1 MALRDIYELRF
12 DEDVPATERP
22 SNGCPECG
30 GLVHTNSM
38 ETVCETCGLVVAEN
52 ALDQGPSLQAHAPTT
67 SDRSGEWACEPVN
80 DLRVDK
86 GLVTTFF
93 LGSDGKG
100 NSLSPKARSRMS
112 QLKRQHKRFTMANK
126 RDQRLNEGF
135 RDIGMCGANLGL
147 PEHVQVDAAR
157 YLQVAK
163 RERLPG
169 GRMAWEALAAGAVL
183 LTIRETTFERSP
195 AEIAQFAKTNEER
208 LCAAARKLR
217 LDSGVDAPVV
227 RPDCVDLVVCGLETV
242 GVELSVARS
251 VQLVRVADRLM
262 RIADTEP
269 VGPGTSRLTIAGAA
283 VYAADRLTSG
293 KWVTQ
298 AEIVAAVEV
307 TLPSSQSALAGY
319 ARELYTLGEASG
331 IGATPALE
339 QAAD

>member
-1 MALRDIYELRF
+1 MCA
-12 DEDVPATERP
+12 A
-22 SNGCPECG
+22 
-30 GLVHTNSM
+30 
-38 ETVCETCGLVVAEN
+38 CGLVVAED
-52 ALDQGPSLQAHAPTT
+52 ALDRGPSLQAHAPMT

-100 NSLSPKARSRMS
+100 NPLSSKTRSRMS

-147 PEHVQVDAAR
+147 PKHVQVDAAR
-157 YLQVAK
+157 SLRVAK

-183 LTIRETTFERSP
+183 LAVRETPFERTP
-195 AEIAQFAKTNEER
+195 AEIAQFAKTDEER

-217 LDSGVDAPVV
+217 LDGGVDAPVI
-227 RPDCVDLVVCGLETV
+227 RPDCVDRVVCGLETV
-242 GVELSVARS
+242 GVELSVTQS
-251 VQLVRVADRLM
+251 VQVVRIADRLM
-262 RIADTEP
+262 GIADTEP
-269 VGPGTSRLTIAGAA
+269 IGPGTSRLTMAGAA
-283 VYAADRLTSG
+283 VYAADRLTPG

-298 AEIVAAVEV
+298 AEVVAAVEV
-307 TLPSSQSALAGY
+307 TLPSSQSALAVY
-319 ARELYTLGEASG
+319 AGELYTLAETRGVE
-331 IGATPALE
+331 TMPAVE